1 MKQGIHPEYH
11 QASVTCTCGNA
22 YTVGSTLS
30 EMKLDLCSACHPF
43 FTGKQ
48 KFVDTAGRVDK
59 YFQKYGEEA
68 QKKFTKKKKKRI
80 LSDEEVAALETASED
95 EAAENIGDEAQET
108 AEATTETTEA

>member
-11 QASVTCTCGNA
+11 QAQVTCTCGNSFS
-22 YTVGSTLS
+22 VGSTLS
-30 EMKLDLCSACHPF
+30 EIKLDICSGCHPF

-68 QKKFTKKKKKRI
+68 QKKFTKKKKKRR
-80 LSDEEVAALETASED
+80 LSDEEMAALESADAESTED
-95 EAAENIGDEAQET
+95 GEEADAEEAA
-108 AEATTETTEA
+108 ETTEA